1 MNYNPPTYDK
11 KWVDNFVGCKIDAKC
26 EHICCYVQ
34 TFYLLQSLGLKPPI
48 LAFSHFHFQFVD
60 TLIESFVGTS
70 KSLWWSIQVT
80 VLTSVESTCH
90 VLVLGTFWISHT
102 SLVLV
107 VGPLWNITTSREEHC
122 NLRAPH
128 TVQFPSPSWSRIFHV
143 SSLRQGHER
152 QSGPSVV
159 MQGKALL
166 SVPSALS
173 SRGARHSSAFPY
185 TLVPTWSCS
194 RL

>member
-122 NLRAPH
+122 TISCYAGEGIAVGAFCPQFTGCKAQQCLPLHLGTNLVLFSAIRL
-128 TVQFPSPSWSRIFHV
+128 IFGWYEPGN
-143 SSLRQGHER
+143 L
-152 QSGPSVV
+152 SGTET
-159 MQGKALL
+159 GRK
-166 SVPSALS
+166 
-173 SRGARHSSAFPY
+173 
-185 TLVPTWSCS
+185 LV
-194 RL
+194 

>member
-1 MNYNPPTYDK
+1 M
-11 KWVDNFVGCKIDAKC
+11 WA
-26 EHICCYVQ
+26 H
-34 TFYLLQSLGLKPPI
+34 LLLCTDILPSPKFRSKPPI

-60 TLIESFVGTS
+60 TWIESFMGTS

-80 VLTSVESTCH
+80 VLTSVEHTCQ

-122 NLRAPH
+122 NLRAPY
-128 TVQFPSPSWSRIFHV
+128 TVQFPSPSLSRIFHV
-143 SSLRQGHER
+143 SSLQQGHER

-166 SVPSALS
+166 SVPSALG
-173 SRGARHSSAFPY
+173 SRGGRHRQQCLPLHLC
-185 TLVPTWSCS
+185 TNLVLFSGR
-194 RL
+194 RLIFGWYEPGNLSGIETGRKLV